1 MPQISRPYRMTLAA
15 FASIIAVHLGAA
27 ISPGPSFVVAL
38 RTAANEGFGVAC
50 ALALGFGLG
59 AVLWATAAM
68 AGLAI
73 LFEALPMLFTSLK
86 LVGAAFLLFIA
97 FMMWRRASDPI
108 ATTAQTAPRSA
119 WKAIRFGFATFA
131 TNPKPAIFFGA
142 VFVGLVPVDTSIGWR
157 LLIVLGVFLNETLWY
172 IIVARVFSL
181 PKARAG
187 YIRLKTAI
195 DRSFGT
201 LIALF
206 GLKIALT

>member
-1 MPQISRPYRMTLAA
+1 
-15 FASIIAVHLGAA
+15 
-27 ISPGPSFVVAL
+27 
-38 RTAANEGFGVAC
+38 
-50 ALALGFGLG
+50 
-59 AVLWATAAM
+59 
-68 AGLAI
+68 
-73 LFEALPMLFTSLK
+73 
-86 LVGAAFLLFIA
+86 
-97 FMMWRRASDPI
+97 
-108 ATTAQTAPRSA
+108 
-119 WKAIRFGFATFA
+119 
-131 TNPKPAIFFGA
+131 
-142 VFVGLVPVDTSIGWR
+142 VPVDTSIGWR